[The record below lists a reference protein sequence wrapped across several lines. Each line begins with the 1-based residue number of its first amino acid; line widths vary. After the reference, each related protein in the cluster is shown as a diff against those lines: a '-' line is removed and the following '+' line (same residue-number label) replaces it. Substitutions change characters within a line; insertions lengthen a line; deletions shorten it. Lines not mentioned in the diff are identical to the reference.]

1 MTRENYENMSVSQLK
16 ELAKGRGI
24 KGVSAMRKAEVINAL
39 AEMDSAQTQKE
50 EPANAGEEKKPAK
63 KKAAE
68 KKPAEK
74 KPAEKKPAKKKPAEE
89 KPAEEPSGKE
99 QPQTA
104 QPEKSQGAQRKKI
117 SAEPRGQQGR
127 RQENGARA
135 GARQDGHARTIV
147 RRAPAA
153 GADQNAQAQQ
163 PRQNAQAQQPRQ
175 NAQAQQPRQSAQAPQ
190 PRQSSQAPQS
200 RPGTQA
206 PQGQNA
212 QASQARQ
219 AAAAPMTRGELRQS
233 SPQPKMND
241 RAEMIQD
248 RAEGDRPPMEL
259 KQLDS
264 GNTVSGVLEVMADG
278 YGFIRSNNYLPGED
292 DIYVSPSQ
300 IRRFNLK
307 TGDIICGNTRVHAQQ
322 EKFSALLFVKTINGY
337 LPSEA
342 AKRYNFDEMTPIF
355 PDQRLRMERTG
366 REIAMRI
373 VDILSPI
380 GKGQRGL
387 IVSPP
392 KAGKTTLL
400 KDIARS
406 IQRNNPEMHII
417 IMLIDERPEEVT
429 DIREAIVGENV
440 EVLDSTFDETPEH
453 HKRVAEMGIER
464 ARRLVEHKR
473 DVVILLDSITRLAR
487 AYNLIVPP
495 SGRTLSGG
503 LDPAALHPPKRF
515 FGAARN
521 MREGG
526 SLTILATALVD
537 TGSKMDDVVYEEF
550 KGTGNM
556 ELILDRKLSER
567 RVFPAIDIMK
577 SGTRREDLLLT
588 TDEGEASYVM
598 RRAMNGMKG
607 EDAVERIL
615 DMFTRTRSNEELV
628 HRIKQSHVI

>member
-1 MTRENYENMSVSQLK
+1 MTREEYESMSAAQLK
-16 ELAKGRGI
+16 NLAKERGI
-24 KGVSAMRKAEVINAL
+24 KGISALRKADVINAL
-39 AEMDSAQTQKE
+39 ESLDSAAGGRE
-50 EPANAGEEKKPAK
+50 ESSAPKSLPK
-63 KKAAE
+63 
-68 KKPAEK
+68 
-74 KPAEKKPAKKKPAEE
+74 
-89 KPAEEPSGKE
+89 KE
-99 QPQTA
+99 QDSSAAPQQRRRTSTDHNNRA
-104 QPEKSQGAQRKKI
+104 QSQGRKQEGSQRPAAKAEGSQRSAAKAGGAQR
-117 SAEPRGQQGR
+117 
-127 RQENGARA
+127 
-135 GARQDGHARTIV
+135 
-147 RRAPAA
+147 PAA
-153 GADQNAQAQQ
+153 KAEGAQRSAARPEGAQ
-163 PRQNAQAQQPRQ
+163 
-175 NAQAQQPRQSAQAPQ
+175 
-190 PRQSSQAPQS
+190 
-200 RPGTQA
+200 RPAARPEGTQRPA
-206 PQGQNA
+206 ARPEGA
-212 QASQARQ
+212 QRP
-219 AAAAPMTRGELRQS
+219 AAPMTRGELRQTN
-233 SPQPKMND
+233 PQP
-241 RAEMIQD
+241 RSAERTETLQD
-248 RAEGDRPPMEL
+248 RVEGDRPPMEL

-337 LPSEA
+337 VPSEA
-342 AKRYNFDEMTPIF
+342 AKRYNFDEMTPVF
-355 PDQRLRMERTG
+355 PNERLRMERTG

-615 DMFTRTRSNEELV
+615 DMFARTRSNEELV
-628 HRIKQSHVI
+628 QRIKHSHII

>member
-63 KKAAE
+63 KKA
-68 KKPAEK
+68 AEK

-163 PRQNAQAQQPRQ
+163 PRQNAP
-175 NAQAQQPRQSAQAPQ
+175 AQQPRQSAQAPQ

>member
-1 MTRENYENMSVSQLK
+1 MTRKEYEGMSAAQLK
-16 ELAKGRGI
+16 DLAKERGI
-24 KGVSAMRKAEVINAL
+24 KGLSAMRKADVINAL
-39 AEMDSAQTQKE
+39 AELDSASAAKE
-50 EPANAGEEKKPAK
+50 EKSAAKSPSKQAGKGTGKSAEKSAGKSAEKSTDKNSRKKSEKNAEKGTGRSGEKNSDEKVKKPARK
-63 KKAAE
+63 Q
-68 KKPAEK
+68 
-74 KPAEKKPAKKKPAEE
+74 
-89 KPAEEPSGKE
+89 PSGAGTPRQEARPAQTEAKAE
-99 QPQTA
+99 DRVRTSPGNETHAQTA
-104 QPEKSQGAQRKKI
+104 PRTAPGNETHAQAAPRPAAHQETAQDPTAQAAQRRRLPSDQNK
-117 SAEPRGQQGR
+117 AQPQGR
-127 RQENGARA
+127 RPEGGQRSV
-135 GARQDGHARTIV
+135 V
-147 RRAPAA
+147 RPA
-153 GADQNAQAQQ
+153 
-163 PRQNAQAQQPRQ
+163 
-175 NAQAQQPRQSAQAPQ
+175 
-190 PRQSSQAPQS
+190 
-200 RPGTQA
+200 T
-206 PQGQNA
+206 
-212 QASQARQ
+212 
-219 AAAAPMTRGELRQS
+219 PMTRGELRQS
-233 SPQPKMND
+233 NPQPRMNE
-241 RAEMIQD
+241 RAESLQD
-248 RAEGDRPPMEL
+248 RVEGDRPPMEL

-337 LPSEA
+337 VPSEA
-342 AKRYNFDEMTPIF
+342 AKRFNFDEMTPVF
-355 PDQRLRMERTG
+355 PNERLRMERTG

-615 DMFTRTRSNEELV
+615 DMFARTRSNEELV
-628 HRIKQSHVI
+628 QRIKHSHII

>member
-74 KPAEKKPAKKKPAEE
+74 KPAKKKPAEEKPAEE

-264 GNTVSGVLEVMADG
+264 GTKAPADA
-278 YGFIRSNNYLPGED
+278 D
-292 DIYVSPSQ
+292 T
-300 IRRFNLK
+300 LK
-307 TGDIICGNTRVHAQQ
+307 EI
-322 EKFSALLFVKTINGY
+322 F
-337 LPSEA
+337 A
-342 AKRYNFDEMTPIF
+342 AF
-355 PDQRLRMERTG
+355 
-366 REIAMRI
+366 
-373 VDILSPI
+373 
-380 GKGQRGL
+380 
-387 IVSPP
+387 
-392 KAGKTTLL
+392 
-400 KDIARS
+400 
-406 IQRNNPEMHII
+406 
-417 IMLIDERPEEVT
+417 
-429 DIREAIVGENV
+429 REAMDNLDTDTMDELCDRLEN
-440 EVLDSTFDETPEH
+440 
-453 HKRVAEMGIER
+453 EMGVNAIY
-464 ARRLVEHKR
+464 
-473 DVVILLDSITRLAR
+473 LDQISASTPA
-487 AYNLIVPP
+487 PCHD
-495 SGRTLSGG
+495 RTHG
-503 LDPAALHPPKRF
+503 HPL
-515 FGAARN
+515 G
-521 MREGG
+521 GG
-526 SLTILATALVD
+526 SHW
-537 TGSKMDDVVYEEF
+537 MD
-550 KGTGNM
+550 G
-556 ELILDRKLSER
+556 
-567 RVFPAIDIMK
+567 
-577 SGTRREDLLLT
+577 
-588 TDEGEASYVM
+588 
-598 RRAMNGMKG
+598 
-607 EDAVERIL
+607 
-615 DMFTRTRSNEELV
+615 
-628 HRIKQSHVI
+628 